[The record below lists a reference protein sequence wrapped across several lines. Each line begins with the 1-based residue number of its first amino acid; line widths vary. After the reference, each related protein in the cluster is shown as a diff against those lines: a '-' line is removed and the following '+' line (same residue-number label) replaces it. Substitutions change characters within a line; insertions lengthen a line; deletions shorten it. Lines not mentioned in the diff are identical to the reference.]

1 VKLRNAGFGS
11 AQHLLNVLYCQYLVV
26 VECED
31 QALLL
36 GQEEDRLR

>member
-1 VKLRNAGFGS
+1 MLDLVAPNTRLMC
-11 AQHLLNVLYCQYLVV
+11 CQSLVV

-31 QALLL
+31 QTFLL